1 MTEQQLRQ
9 FAELL
14 SESDYADKDDI
25 LIEKNHIYI
34 PAVEMIKD
42 SEGNIKLI

>member
-1 MTEQQLRQ
+1 MTEQQLKQ

-25 LIEKNHIYI
+25 LIEKNHIFI
-34 PAVEMIKD
+34 PAIEMIVD